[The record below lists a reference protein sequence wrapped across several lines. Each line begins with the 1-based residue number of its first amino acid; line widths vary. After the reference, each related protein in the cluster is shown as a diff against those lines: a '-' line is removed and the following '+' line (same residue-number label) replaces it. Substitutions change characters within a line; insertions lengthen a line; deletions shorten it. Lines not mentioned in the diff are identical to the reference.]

1 MEVKNIIEWIGNAK
15 TIGISGHIRPDGDC
29 IGACLA
35 LYTYLKKECPDRKVD
50 VYLEEPLK
58 KFAFLK
64 NSKEVNNDYP
74 DDKQY
79 DVFIALDCGD
89 AGRLGKAEKYF
100 NQAETTI
107 CIDHH
112 ISNENFARKNL
123 VEPNA
128 SSTCEVLYTVLDEE
142 KIDEA
147 VAEALYVGIIH
158 DSGVFKYTCTSG
170 KTMEIAGKLIEKGV
184 PFNQIID
191 ETFYQKTYIQNQIL
205 GRCLL
210 ESIMVLDGRCIVSV
224 VNQKT
229 LKFYGASSKDLDG
242 VIDQLRITKGVEVAI
257 LLHETAT
264 QEYKVSM
271 RANGEVDVSKIAIY
285 FGGGGHK
292 KAAGCTLNGSYY
304 DVINNLTKLIEEQ
317 LDMMQADGSIA

>member
-1 MEVKNIIEWIGNAK
+1 MTENIIEWIGNAK
-15 TIGISGHIRPDGDC
+15 TVGISGHIRPDGDC

-35 LYTYLKKECPDRKVD
+35 LYAYLKKECPDKQVD

-64 NSKEVNNDYP
+64 YSKEVNNDYP
-74 DDKQY
+74 DDRQY

-89 AGRLGKAEKYF
+89 AARLGEAKKYF
-100 NQAETTI
+100 QKAAETI

-112 ISNENFARKNL
+112 ISNEKFARKNL
-123 VEPNA
+123 IEPDA
-128 SSTCEVLYTVLDEE
+128 SSTCEVLYTVLEEE
-142 KIDEA
+142 KIDKA

-158 DSGVFKYTCTSG
+158 DSGVFKYTCTS
-170 KTMEIAGKLIEKGV
+170 KRTMEIAGILMEKGV
-184 PFNQIID
+184 PFDKIID
-191 ETFYQKTYIQNQIL
+191 ETFYQKSYIQNQIL

-210 ESIMVLDGRCIVSV
+210 ESIMVLDGRCIVSAIS
-224 VNQKT
+224 QKT
-229 LKFYGASSKDLDG
+229 LEFYGAASKDLDG

-257 LLHETAT
+257 LIHEIDT
-264 QEYKVSM
+264 QQYKVSM
-271 RANGEVDVSKIAIY
+271 RANGDVDVSKIAIY

-317 LDMMQADGSIA
+317 LNAMETEENK